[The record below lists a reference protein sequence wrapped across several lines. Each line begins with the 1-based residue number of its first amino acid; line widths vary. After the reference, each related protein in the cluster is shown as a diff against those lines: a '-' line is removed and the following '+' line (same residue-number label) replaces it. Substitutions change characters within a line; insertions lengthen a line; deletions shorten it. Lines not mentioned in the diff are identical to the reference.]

1 MSCPK
6 CNAEL
11 SDGSAFCNKCGA
23 SLAAGAAAPL
33 SAPAPATTAANEP
46 EQELWKGRFSGR
58 AHGHRW
64 VLWAVWVAALA
75 VVFLKFPP
83 KQDAYQRWI
92 RYGYL
97 AAAFVPLLA
106 IVWSTLILK
115 LSIRYRLTTHRLFRE
130 MGILSRHIN
139 EVELVRVDDV
149 AVRQNL
155 VQRIFNVG
163 VITVISPTDQTEPTL
178 ELVGIENPIEVKE
191 QIRAHVRRRRQGS
204 LHVENL

>member
-1 MSCPK
+1 M
-6 CNAEL
+6 EL
-11 SDGSAFCNKCGA
+11 PDGSSFCNKCGA
-23 SLAAGAAAPL
+23 SLGVPAAAL
-33 SAPAPATTAANEP
+33 SAPSPAAPASSAANDP
-46 EQELWKGRFSGR
+46 ELELWKGRFSGR

-64 VLWAVWVAALA
+64 VLWVVWVSALVIA
-75 VVFLKFPP
+75 FLKFPP
-83 KQDAYQRWI
+83 SGQYATWV
-92 RYGYL
+92 RYAFLG
-97 AAAFVPLLA
+97 AAFLPLVA

-155 VQRIFNVG
+155 IQRIFNVG

>member
-6 CNAEL
+6 CATEL
-11 SDGSAFCNKCGA
+11 PDGSSFCNKCGA
-23 SLAAGAAAPL
+23 SLGEAASPL
-33 SAPAPATTAANEP
+33 SAPAATTAANEP

-64 VLWAVWVAALA
+64 VLWVVWVSALVIA
-75 VVFLKFPP
+75 FLKFPP
-83 KQDAYQRWI
+83 SGQYAGWI
-92 RYGYL
+92 RYAFLG
-97 AAAFVPLLA
+97 AAFLPMAA
-106 IVWSTLILK
+106 IVWATVILK

-155 VQRIFNVG
+155 IQRIFNVG

>member
-6 CNAEL
+6 CNTAL
-11 SDGSAFCNKCGA
+11 PDGSSFCNKCGA
-23 SLAAGAAAPL
+23 SLLEAAAPL
-33 SAPAPATTAANEP
+33 SAPATTSSANEP
-46 EQELWKGRFSGR
+46 EQELWKGRFSAR

-64 VLWAVWVAALA
+64 VLWAFWVSALV
-75 VVFLKFPP
+75 VVFLKVPP
-83 KQDAYQRWI
+83 SGSYATWVRASFL
-92 RYGYL
+92 G
-97 AAAFVPLLA
+97 AAFLPLGA

-130 MGILSRHIN
+130 RGILSRHID

-155 VQRIFNVG
+155 IQRIFNVG
-163 VITVISPTDQTEPTL
+163 IITVIAPTDATEPTL